1 MGMFSWLTDTKESI
15 ANVYSGR
22 EVKTAYLLQP
32 NGAEPIAE
40 KAYLGYGT
48 FGSQDAYEWLA
59 MQNTGV
65 NSRQIGV
72 FIDHGSYYED
82 DEAYYVCSMHINSD
96 GLRLLVEDRVKKII
110 QFDHYESPFRD
121 GLSVNQAIDKGL
133 IAQKTVSCNIPL
145 KFSFDPHAV
154 YEDLPASEDCPAQG
168 MFY

>member
-22 EVKTAYLLQP
+22 KVKTVYLLQP

-40 KAYLGYGT
+40 
-48 FGSQDAYEWLA
+48 DAYQGHGIFGNVDAHEWLA
-59 MQNTGV
+59 MQNIGR
-65 NSRQIGV
+65 NNRQIGV
-72 FIDHGSYYED
+72 FIEHGSYYED

-96 GLRLLVEDRVKKII
+96 GLRLLVEDKVKKIV
-110 QFDHYESPFRD
+110 QFDHYDSALRD

-133 IAQKTVSCNIPL
+133 IVEKTVNCKIPL
-145 KFSFDPHAV
+145 KFSFNRHAV

-168 MFY
+168 IFY